1 MSNYLETGKIVG
13 TFGING
19 ELKVLSDATTNRFV
33 KGNTLYLGKNTKSL
47 EKVEITS
54 ARFHKGMYL
63 VTINNLNNI
72 NLVEKYVNFIFYID
86 RDEMNDLKEN
96 EYYFVDLIGLKIVDT
111 KSTEYGVVTDMLDLP
126 SSSVLEANI
135 NGKKILIPFVKNYI
149 KEVTNIYIMIDH
161 LEEFLWNIPF

>member
-54 ARFHKGMYL
+54 TRFHKGMYL

-111 KSTEYGVVTDMLDLP
+111 KNTEYGVVTDMLDLP

-135 NGKKILIPFVKNYI
+135 NGKRILIPFVKNYI

>member
-19 ELKVLSDATTNRFV
+19 ELKVLSDATTNRFI
-33 KGNTLYLGKNTKSL
+33 KGNTLYLGKNQKNL

-72 NLVEKYVNFIFYID
+72 NLVEKYVNYIFYID
-86 RDEMNDLKEN
+86 RDEMNDLEEN

-111 KSTEYGVVTDMLDLP
+111 KNIEFGIVTDMLDLP
-126 SSSVLEANI
+126 ASSVIEANI

-149 KEVTNIYIMIDH
+149 KEVTDIYIMIDH
-161 LEEFLWNIPF
+161 LEEFL